1 MDKKRAFVDRLK
13 LTKEERLGQNN
24 IVGFIHCRQCMSE
37 QGSEL
42 DVGWTKEG
50 IQVWCRRCDINVL
63 HMDFQ
68 GQKHPAV

>member
-1 MDKKRAFVDRLK
+1 MSKKEFVDKLK
-13 LTKEERLGQNN
+13 LTKEERMRQNN
-24 IVGFIHCRQCMSE
+24 IVGFVHCRQCMAE
-37 QGSEL
+37 QGSAL

-50 IQVWCRRCDINVL
+50 VQVWCRRCDINVM